1 MLRCSMLFVSTCL
14 VAMIGLIPANL
25 AAQNPPVRGFPQDAL
40 EELTRLEQV
49 LRVTP
54 DTALLHEYIR
64 ILSEDPHHAGS
75 PGSKAVA
82 DYVLEKYESWGV
94 DAWIEEFQVLLPT
107 PIERHVE
114 LLGPNGYTARLEET
128 AFAEDKDA
136 ADSGQLPSYNA
147 FSADGDVTGELV
159 FVNFGLPQDYE
170 TLDRMG
176 IDVAGK
182 IVIAKYGRSWRGI
195 KPKVAAENGAI
206 ACLIYS
212 DPEEDGYYV
221 DEPYPIG
228 PMRPEHGVQRGSVMD
243 MPLHPGDPLSPGW
256 GSSEGARR
264 LDRSEAA
271 TIMTIPVLPI
281 SYGDAMPLL
290 DALGG
295 PVAPNNDWKGALPIT
310 YHVGPGP
317 ARVRVALSFDW
328 QIRPIYDVF
337 ARIPGEVYS
346 DQWVIHGNHH
356 DAWVNGAQDPL
367 SGAATVMESVRS
379 FSTLLATGWRPKRT
393 MIFALWDAE
402 EWGLIGS
409 TEWGEEHADEL
420 RENGVSYFNTD
431 SYSRGW
437 YGVQGSHTL
446 ETFFREV
453 ARDSRDPVTGRSTL
467 QALVD
472 RDLERARSERDSLRA
487 QEREFKIGALGSG
500 SDYTVF
506 VDHLNIAA
514 ANIGIGGA
522 QPTGIYHS
530 IYDSY
535 DFFMRYHDSTFSYGK
550 MLAGSMAMAML
561 RMAEAPIL
569 PFSFSD
575 AALTYADYV
584 TQISG
589 MATREFGKDSLD
601 VEPLR
606 SAVGALA
613 EAGMQFD
620 AALQGATSLGSAS
633 LDRRQVALEEIN
645 RMIYKSERDLG
656 VEDGLPRRS
665 WFRHMMY
672 APGFYTGYG
681 VKTIPAVREAV
692 EQGDLDE
699 ARRYT
704 AVVADA
710 IMRMVGTVRDV
721 TARMQELQ

>member
-337 ARIPGEVYS
+337 ARIPGEVYP